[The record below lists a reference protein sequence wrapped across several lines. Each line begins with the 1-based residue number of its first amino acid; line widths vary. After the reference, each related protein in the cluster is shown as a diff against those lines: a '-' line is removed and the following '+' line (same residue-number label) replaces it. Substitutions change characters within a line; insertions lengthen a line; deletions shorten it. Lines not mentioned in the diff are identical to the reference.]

1 MDRKAGESIQ
11 GVEEKVYI
19 GTSVSCIRLCDRRSI
34 VNRGRRWIIEASGIS
49 LKILEQN
56 RKEL

>member
-19 GTSVSCIRLCDRRSI
+19 RTGVSSAGFRQKNENGSGRIRLHYRKSI
-34 VNRGRRWIIEASGIS
+34 VNGGGR
-49 LKILEQN
+49 
-56 RKEL
+56 